1 LKVLLVGAYPP
12 PYGGIQVHLVQLE
25 KFLEN
30 QGHSCF
36 IINIGKNKTLK
47 SSNLVSPRYAF
58 QVAYTFLKK
67 RQHLCHLH
75 FGGNL
80 HTRLLLLALFSSLFF
95 YKRCVITIH
104 SGGLP
109 VWGIPRNYLRR
120 LLFYISFRFVRS
132 VICVN
137 TDIAEFIESLGVKSE
152 RIFIIPPFAFDANL
166 KNDSLPQ
173 TIRSFIETKTPL
185 LCNIGLLE
193 REYDLDLLLRVFS
206 RFVEKRP
213 EAGLIMIGS
222 GSLHAEL
229 EKGIS
234 KIGLQGKALL
244 AGDLNHTLTLRVL
257 ASSDCY
263 IRSSLYDGDCISLKE
278 AIHLGI
284 PAIVTDTGLRPKEAI
299 LFPIGDEEALLRLIV
314 EKAFFSREVK
324 ETNHDG
330 DTSSLA
336 KVERVLVGL
345 SEKNASYFI

>member
-1 LKVLLVGAYPP
+1 VLVGAYPP

-25 KFLEN
+25 KFLES

-47 SSNLVSPRYAF
+47 SSKLVSPRYAF
-58 QVAYTFLKK
+58 QVAYCLFKK
-67 RQHLCHLH
+67 REHVCHLH

-80 HTRLLLLALFSSLFF
+80 HVRLLLLALFASLLF
-95 YKRCVITIH
+95 YKQCVITIH

-109 VWGIPRNYLRR
+109 VWGIPKDYLER
-120 LLFYISFRFVRS
+120 LLYRISFIFFRS

-137 TDIAEFIESLGVKSE
+137 TNIAEFLKSLGVKSE
-152 RIFIIPPFAFDANL
+152 RILIIPPFAFDVRL
-166 KNDSLPQ
+166 KNNSLPK

-193 REYDLDLLLRVFS
+193 PEYDLELLLRVFR

-229 EKGIS
+229 EKMIA
-234 KIGLQGKALL
+234 KIGLQGKVLL
-244 AGDLNHTLTLRVL
+244 TGDLKHTITLKVL

-263 IRSSLYDGDCISLKE
+263 IRPSLYDGDCISLKE

-299 LFPIGDEEALLRLIV
+299 LFPIGDEEALFRLII
-314 EKAFFSREVK
+314 EKVFASQEMK
-324 ETNHDG
+324 EKDHEG

-336 KVERVLVGL
+336 KVERVLMGL